1 MQTILVNITLD
12 FCHTS
17 NECCM
22 SHPGTILS
30 QTIIKKCMRLHLAA
44 NDRVQNANGLQL
56 DINKDHELPLLNF
69 SWISTA
75 TNNFSFANRLGE
87 GGFGPVFKVY
97 LIL

>member
-1 MQTILVNITLD
+1 
-12 FCHTS
+12 
-17 NECCM
+17 M

-56 DINKDHELPLLNF
+56 DINEDHELPLLNF

-75 TNNFSFANRLGE
+75 TKNFSFANRLGE